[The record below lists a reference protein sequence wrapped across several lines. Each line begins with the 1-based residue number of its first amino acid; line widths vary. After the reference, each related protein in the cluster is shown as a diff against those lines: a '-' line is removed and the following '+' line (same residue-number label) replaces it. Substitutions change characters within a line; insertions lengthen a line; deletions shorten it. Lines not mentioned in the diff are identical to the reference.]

1 MDENLKKLNDTLFQI
16 SQQKAQYDNIEGLP
30 GVNKLAP
37 QSYGMNEFLTE
48 QASHDTG
55 FARSIFGDESNIG
68 LEYLQAANGAPSK
81 YDEEIT
87 ELNQL
92 RDLNTLRAEEQS
104 GFLKATNAIVG
115 GAVSGLATAL
125 EDIGYILDIEGHY
138 KTLNKLDNDRD
149 NWLSNA
155 MRQFK
160 GGLEEALPIYET
172 ESDSALGQFFKFST
186 MKGMLDSVIGFA
198 IPGGLVAK
206 GIGAVAKLS
215 RLGALAGRASAAMN
229 ASTGTKVLANTL
241 GEIAKDVAAG
251 TITNYAEGQMMA
263 IELGENAKQQY
274 IESKAQEYYEQFK
287 DSPIPLSIENAR
299 KLAEDEFNNDT
310 EVQARIGKE
319 QAEFVRNNRIFM
331 LTDAIGLHGLVKSKG
346 AFRQALLTNPKEK
359 LKAIKN
365 LGKLSAD
372 NILIQGAKE
381 GAEEIGQNILQMEG
395 EYQVRKAAGTLTE
408 EDEKLGDTF
417 WDRALTFGT
426 SKQAIVEGLMGAVT
440 GPGQR
445 AISRVVANVAS
456 GDILGR
462 KRRDEEYQSYVK
474 QQEFIKGINNKLNNI
489 VQAEALKAEAI
500 SRGDDVTADA
510 MWNKEAADLITESI
524 QNGTITALERSTE
537 DIINDTSRTPEER
550 EQAQKLK
557 EYINESENE
566 YILASHNPN
575 SQEIFDNRI
584 RHNTLQTWSKDLYR
598 DTQNKLT
605 DLNESLSAK
614 SPVYNVSLDKDLN
627 FEANA
632 KTLAQSEA
640 PEAYKTLTDRIKQ
653 YRDVKKALDDVDKEY
668 KEITKKEYQE
678 KWLENEVE
686 RLQRIA
692 AEAEKQ
698 AVESK
703 VNKPLVQYDDNNQPI
718 LTNRA
723 QVVKDGDNYFLRGY
737 DDELGTYSIPL
748 LEENGVERP
757 VNSADLESYREE
769 NADESAETTEATE
782 PTPATP
788 EVKFFTPAERKELR
802 KEVDELKSL
811 DDLAIW
817 RERYKNDSTLSEEA
831 IEEIDELYHRAQDRI
846 IKASGDEI
854 KDANPE
860 NNDAQEIEFVRSD
873 SFDTPEA
880 NDALWDPPKRS
891 AENYWRGSKGSDIA
905 SRENGNVDQIRW
917 FDFLDKHD
925 ASQYRGI
932 IVPFKYEGKTAG
944 RLILTDHEGN
954 YIDADGNSIGKE
966 FDPNRAIYTTVAD
979 PTTDADGKYYGTQ
992 KSFDY
997 YRAIYIRDVWEHL
1010 QDGVSVPV
1018 VIQGTSAG
1026 IIDDKYKN
1034 DVIKKP
1040 AQLKPLAESLP
1051 ANMDI
1056 NTLTV
1061 YISNIGRIITEN
1073 GQTFTVPAGTMAIH
1087 DATNNNFYRANS
1099 VPIQAGTRQFLVD
1112 LFRHYIAKSIK
1123 GKTFVSND
1131 KYTLR
1136 SGKEFIHYDF
1146 FGILRDLLRYNSH
1159 GDPART
1165 LYNIKD
1171 ENGQNTVRWNI
1182 GDKEIDAAVRDENGN
1197 YVINEEFLTE
1207 VNNFLSKA
1215 FYNPRYSKIN
1225 PASKDSYYFPTKI
1238 NKDGTL
1244 GAKKY
1249 QNYHTFVREN
1259 LVDFVVDP
1267 NSPYAHAERY
1277 VTYDPL
1283 NVETV
1288 TSDEVSEA
1296 KEEVSKEKSLASVID
1311 TIRSGTSVKMTL
1323 EVTNPANGNINR
1335 FDFEA
1340 QYDGR
1345 SIVSSDQENAFPIVV
1360 ADQLNQ
1366 YAGREGATL
1375 ADVANAAQ
1383 AYLANRMG
1391 VKDPSQFNAKLTL
1404 VEDKKSPVSEPTT
1417 LSSNPAIA
1425 ALQRQLEST
1434 TDPKTRA
1441 QLQRALDMA
1450 NNLNATPQKS
1460 NDSVRISTVTKF
1472 RRTYEQ
1478 MSNSANEELDK
1489 AGEWFKKKFPDIDFK
1504 IVKSAIAKNIVG
1516 KFEDSVVTVYQGT
1529 GTEAVYH
1536 EAFHVILDC
1545 LLTADEKANLV
1556 REALN
1561 NDEYKSYFDSLKP
1574 LYPELGSEELA
1585 EEILAEAFAD
1595 FMVTEDEDNNFIK
1608 KIFKYIKYQLTRL
1621 YNSIR
1626 HLGKPNREWTQSI
1639 QSIVERVRNKD
1650 FLMND
1655 YLTLKATSP
1664 HYKVI
1669 PGLDAITTADAVNSL
1684 HYWFLQY
1691 FKENGN
1697 LIDILQSENAKI
1709 VSEAYEFAHNEFVGR
1724 YNEILSSIAFA
1735 DPNLMEQYLSDL
1747 EKLQKVLETWNDP
1760 KGIKALHQQERL
1772 AQYKLELNTS
1782 EDYQESA
1789 SEISGGESNQGRDS
1803 AALFA
1808 ESITVSSKM
1817 NSNKIIKLLLST
1829 LPKKHYDFKTREAI
1843 PYKNSLGM
1851 PEVEPFGKVFNILA
1865 NKLAN
1870 LPTSISMQELQKRL
1884 SQVAEEYPAIYPL
1897 IRDEVVSLRTPEGE
1911 IITQV
1916 VPSWLK
1922 LDKVDSWS
1930 ASDMLQV
1937 VQFMQAFN
1945 NNKNNYLI
1953 GITKA
1958 NGQYTIFNAS
1968 TVGHRARIA
1977 GAWRAQLS
1985 KWLLEGNPDI
1995 IKFYNRNKYKVWQ
2008 YNADAIKKAFPR
2020 IPTADNAEEF
2030 LRILGITYDI
2040 NNPET
2045 LQKALHTKRFLDK
2058 IGQVYYQILKGS
2070 LKTPIV
2076 NENRDGENE
2085 NLDAF
2090 LDIQS
2095 DLGIETL
2102 ENSHISLGD
2111 ERIYDLQKP
2120 GYINQTINKINRVI
2134 DNPEKLYS
2142 EMPHL
2147 DPSHNIYVT
2156 HSLLLNRALVDR
2168 RTPKLSILI
2177 HEGNRENSNGTGT
2190 DYKDMKLI
2198 DKLSTVLNMTMEGR
2212 DNIMRP
2218 ADNGQERFLDHGDTW
2233 INVNT
2238 TRGEVID
2245 IFRGYLWDE
2254 IARSHIKDRA
2264 FTNFNKNYTK
2274 GTVIESLLTPNEIK
2288 EFLVDTAESPN
2299 DFADRVLNT
2308 IGRDVLSTR
2317 IERMINTWTSNAY
2330 NKLIDLGGLKELAND
2345 QVLNMSLKLSTNPTT
2360 NQYSKSNVI
2369 SWIRHAV
2376 VNYAI
2381 GNIEQSKILY
2391 GDNIFYKSLG
2401 DEFKRHNGAM
2411 GSKKTC
2417 LTSDGINTAIARDFK
2432 RMDGAEN
2439 LTDESGKPILRT
2451 AVFSDVPSYSKQL
2464 YQIAEIVDA
2473 ENNKYKALRND
2484 VLKAYEHSDKSKSF
2498 EDMMTEALIKNADK
2512 LGLNSAPYADMTEG
2526 DGFGMISLDAYREF
2540 KVRVGDW
2547 NLDSEKL
2554 YQWEVQERAGVP
2566 VEERVFVDFDG
2577 KKSPLKYGSWGSQ
2590 VFNSLKPQH
2599 FGPLANVEGFKPSFY
2614 KLSLMPLI
2622 PSVLKALGD
2631 TNLSKLHELM
2641 IKNQVSVAVHYSAN
2655 KGVTT
2660 KTNSITNEEGVLVT
2674 NTEHPFNDFYDK
2686 EGNFLVDSDSTYKG
2700 PLDLLTQDTYWEYWG
2715 IQVDTGEHK
2724 HHDVV
2729 TGTQMMVQILNG
2741 LFDAG
2746 EISEHFGENAPKV
2759 KALAEEYISLN
2770 NQRIAIG
2777 RDQLVKELGLV
2788 ATKKGWKI
2796 SEEGIVS
2803 LVNSLRRE
2811 AIERG
2816 LADNYITAIELLDN
2830 LDDGT
2835 TNIDILPTREKIE
2848 SILMSRAASMTTS
2861 QKRHGTAAF
2870 QVPSTMWETKAS
2882 RTYNEGKYKSS
2893 DLDFVVKYV
2902 DGKPKITSMEV
2913 YLPSPFKGITK
2924 VGKVPPELLEL
2935 IGFRIPTQG
2944 LSSIETIVVK
2954 DFLPEAAGD
2963 IIVLPTEIVAKAGS
2977 DYDIDK
2983 MYLYVP
2989 NYYKIKGQLKYIDYS
3004 HWEEQY
3010 EELVNSFKDE
3020 KKEGI
3025 LEALSGFFGNSE
3037 LLQELADTEQTPK
3050 VSKEEFHKKAIEN
3063 RITQIQKELAHVAEN
3078 ASNFIAP
3085 IQTNILEASAKRAM
3099 KAVFGDTYEMEA
3111 EYYKSKAALPSIL
3124 DPTYVLQVAEN
3135 YMAGK
3140 KEVGIAANAGK
3151 FYVFA
3156 SMYNLGIPAEEVQVN
3171 FEHNEENGV
3180 VQLGRKFTAGTK
3192 KIPISELLNQWISA
3206 AVDAAKSPFGV
3217 NLGATPA
3224 TLGTLTM
3231 LTMAGVHPDTL
3242 ALFMNQPIIRE
3253 YLKLQQ
3259 QYESQIAQENYVS
3272 PKSARVKAGTAMA
3285 RYNKNEIRA
3294 YLSMKYPPIDAAAPA
3309 KVFTADELESY
3320 ITTQNLTYQNQI
3332 LDDFIRYVEWGRN
3345 VADAMQGTTYDT
3357 KDGGKNLSEL
3367 LMKLHKSLTAGEKIV
3382 NYEKL
3387 VDEGY
3392 IAGYKNAVAEYKD
3405 FFKPLFLLLRD
3416 EQFANGQDGL
3426 FDDVISRYTA
3436 SPTPD
3441 YKAVS
3446 SLNKFKN
3453 DFLTAII
3460 LNTPDANGTTLISE
3474 RKRLMVGDNSIPMK
3488 LARLRSEPAYKDNP
3502 LFQAL
3507 VPILDTVREDIH
3519 NIKPYVDKD
3528 PLASNAVTYAW
3539 EQLYLQDKEFAMDL
3553 MKFCL
3558 LQSGL
3563 QMSPLNYIDI
3573 IPASMYRDYIKPMLD
3588 SYQERGYG
3596 VMREAFL
3603 YAWQLSNYNDD
3614 SILPFNLRMAL
3625 AFPLGKRYA
3634 TDEDGNKTKKIYPI
3648 VRYYNEKKQD
3658 IEGSRINFPLDSQ
3671 SVAKNHQRQ
3680 IYNFEADSPLV
3691 KLINEIRKIKE
3702 VNLDSSDI
3710 ERSQPNKPYTWEEVE
3725 IMREAQIEEEMANS
3739 APEDFY
3745 SDQSSSP
3752 RFKYSLAMNF
3762 ADGTGGRTMRSEF
3775 KGKTTMELVLSGD
3788 RTATSRDWG
3797 KSYNRMNLTEG
3808 DILRVTGSAGG
3819 ELQEAFVEVTKAP
3832 YPVDSI
3838 SKEEWSKLEGWS
3850 EAGYDRI
3857 KGKGYYQF
3865 QYKLLESF
3873 NNSTKSKGAE
3883 FIQSGEERKK
3893 LCK

>member
-186 MKGMLDSVIGFA
+186 MKGMIDSVIGFA

-417 WDRALTFGT
+417 WDRALAFGT

-445 AISRVVANVAS
+445 AVSRVVANVAS
-456 GDILGR
+456 GDILGS

-598 DTQNKLT
+598 DIQNKLT

-678 KWLENEVE
+678 KWLETEVE

-692 AEAEKQ
+692 TEAEKQ

-737 DDELGTYSIPL
+737 DDELGTYSMPL

-769 NADESAETTEATE
+769 NVEPVETTEAAE

-831 IEEIDELYHRAQDRI
+831 IEEIDDLYHRAQDRI
-846 IKASGDEI
+846 IKASGEEI

-979 PTTDADGKYYGTQ
+979 PTTNADGKYYGTQ
-992 KSFDY
+992 KDFDY

-1026 IIDDKYKN
+1026 IIDDKYKD

-1061 YISNIGRIITEN
+1061 YISNTGRIITEN

-1099 VPIQAGTRQFLVD
+1099 VPIQAETRQFLVD

-1123 GKTFVSND
+1123 RKTFVSNS
-1131 KYTLR
+1131 KYTFR

-1146 FGILRDLLRYNSH
+1146 FGVLRDLLRYNSH

-1165 LYNIKD
+1165 LYNIKN

-1182 GDKEIDAAVRDENGN
+1182 GDKKFGDKRYIEAAVRDENGN
-1197 YVINEEFLTE
+1197 YVINEAFLTE

-1225 PASKDSYYFPTKI
+1225 PASKDPYYFPTKI

-1311 TIRSGTSVKMTL
+1311 TIRSGTPVKMTL

-1391 VKDPSQFNAKLTL
+1391 VKDPTQFNAKLTL

-1460 NDSVRISTVTKF
+1460 NNSVRISTVTKF

-1504 IVKSAIAKNIVG
+1504 IVKSAIAKNVVG

-1561 NDEYKSYFDSLKP
+1561 NNEYKSYFDSLKP

-1585 EEILAEAFAD
+1585 EEVLAEAFAD

-1639 QSIVERVRNKD
+1639 QSIVERVRNKG

-1772 AQYKLELNTS
+1772 AQYKLELKTS

-1789 SEISGGESNQGRDS
+1789 SEISGGENNQGRDS

-1829 LPKKHYDFKTREAI
+1829 LPKKYYDFKTREAI

-2330 NKLIDLGGLKELAND
+2330 DKLIDLGGLKELAND

-2417 LTSDGINTAIARDFK
+2417 LTSDGINTTIARDFK

-2577 KKSPLKYGSWGSQ
+2577 HKSPLTRGSWGSQ

-2660 KTNSITNEEGVLVT
+2660 KTNSVTNEEGVLVT

-2686 EGNFLVDSDSTYKG
+2686 EGNFLVDTEGNYTG

-2746 EISEHFGENAPKV
+2746 EISEHFGENTPKV

-2796 SEEGIVS
+2796 SKEGIVS

-2811 AIERG
+2811 TIERG

-2924 VGKVPPELLEL
+2924 VGKVPPELLQL

-2977 DYDIDK
+2977 D
-2983 MYLYVP
+2983 
-2989 NYYKIKGQLKYIDYS
+2989 
-3004 HWEEQY
+3004 
-3010 EELVNSFKDE
+3010 
-3020 KKEGI
+3020 
-3025 LEALSGFFGNSE
+3025 
-3037 LLQELADTEQTPK
+3037 
-3050 VSKEEFHKKAIEN
+3050 
-3063 RITQIQKELAHVAEN
+3063 
-3078 ASNFIAP
+3078 
-3085 IQTNILEASAKRAM
+3085 
-3099 KAVFGDTYEMEA
+3099 
-3111 EYYKSKAALPSIL
+3111 
-3124 DPTYVLQVAEN
+3124 
-3135 YMAGK
+3135 
-3140 KEVGIAANAGK
+3140 
-3151 FYVFA
+3151 
-3156 SMYNLGIPAEEVQVN
+3156 
-3171 FEHNEENGV
+3171 
-3180 VQLGRKFTAGTK
+3180 
-3192 KIPISELLNQWISA
+3192 
-3206 AVDAAKSPFGV
+3206 
-3217 NLGATPA
+3217 
-3224 TLGTLTM
+3224 
-3231 LTMAGVHPDTL
+3231 
-3242 ALFMNQPIIRE
+3242 
-3253 YLKLQQ
+3253 
-3259 QYESQIAQENYVS
+3259 
-3272 PKSARVKAGTAMA
+3272 
-3285 RYNKNEIRA
+3285 
-3294 YLSMKYPPIDAAAPA
+3294 
-3309 KVFTADELESY
+3309 
-3320 ITTQNLTYQNQI
+3320 
-3332 LDDFIRYVEWGRN
+3332 
-3345 VADAMQGTTYDT
+3345 
-3357 KDGGKNLSEL
+3357 
-3367 LMKLHKSLTAGEKIV
+3367 
-3382 NYEKL
+3382 
-3387 VDEGY
+3387 
-3392 IAGYKNAVAEYKD
+3392 
-3405 FFKPLFLLLRD
+3405 
-3416 EQFANGQDGL
+3416 
-3426 FDDVISRYTA
+3426 
-3436 SPTPD
+3436 
-3441 YKAVS
+3441 
-3446 SLNKFKN
+3446 
-3453 DFLTAII
+3453 
-3460 LNTPDANGTTLISE
+3460 
-3474 RKRLMVGDNSIPMK
+3474 
-3488 LARLRSEPAYKDNP
+3488 
-3502 LFQAL
+3502 
-3507 VPILDTVREDIH
+3507 
-3519 NIKPYVDKD
+3519 
-3528 PLASNAVTYAW
+3528 
-3539 EQLYLQDKEFAMDL
+3539 
-3553 MKFCL
+3553 
-3558 LQSGL
+3558 
-3563 QMSPLNYIDI
+3563 
-3573 IPASMYRDYIKPMLD
+3573 
-3588 SYQERGYG
+3588 
-3596 VMREAFL
+3596 
-3603 YAWQLSNYNDD
+3603 
-3614 SILPFNLRMAL
+3614 
-3625 AFPLGKRYA
+3625 
-3634 TDEDGNKTKKIYPI
+3634 
-3648 VRYYNEKKQD
+3648 
-3658 IEGSRINFPLDSQ
+3658 
-3671 SVAKNHQRQ
+3671 
-3680 IYNFEADSPLV
+3680 
-3691 KLINEIRKIKE
+3691 
-3702 VNLDSSDI
+3702 
-3710 ERSQPNKPYTWEEVE
+3710 
-3725 IMREAQIEEEMANS
+3725 
-3739 APEDFY
+3739 
-3745 SDQSSSP
+3745 
-3752 RFKYSLAMNF
+3752 
-3762 ADGTGGRTMRSEF
+3762 
-3775 KGKTTMELVLSGD
+3775 
-3788 RTATSRDWG
+3788 
-3797 KSYNRMNLTEG
+3797 
-3808 DILRVTGSAGG
+3808 
-3819 ELQEAFVEVTKAP
+3819 
-3832 YPVDSI
+3832 
-3838 SKEEWSKLEGWS
+3838 
-3850 EAGYDRI
+3850 
-3857 KGKGYYQF
+3857 
-3865 QYKLLESF
+3865 
-3873 NNSTKSKGAE
+3873 
-3883 FIQSGEERKK
+3883 
-3893 LCK
+3893 

>member
-1 MDENLKKLNDTLFQI
+1 MGENDVKDPRETGVGGMKGIPSLIQQANTIADILMGTSPTQYKAENVERLSKKP
-16 SQQKAQYDNIEGLP
+16 AIEEIGYMLP
-30 GVNKLAP
+30 N
-37 QSYGMNEFLTE
+37 F
-48 QASHDTG
+48 
-55 FARSIFGDESNIG
+55 
-68 LEYLQAANGAPSK
+68 SK
-81 YDEEIT
+81 YDESIHTDEDL
-87 ELNQL
+87 LNYQ
-92 RDLNTLRAEEQS
+92 DHRAKEQS
-104 GFLKATNAIVG
+104 AFLKATNALVS
-115 GAVSGLATAL
+115 GAISGLATAL
-125 EDIGYILDIEGHY
+125 EDIGYILDVEGHY
-138 KTLNKLDNDRD
+138 NTLKKLDNDRD

-155 MRQFK
+155 MRSFK
-160 GGLEEALPIYET
+160 EDLYEAMPIYET
-172 ESDSALGQFFKFST
+172 ESDTALGQFFKFST
-186 MKGMLDSVIGFA
+186 LRGMIDSVVGFS

-206 GIGAVAKLS
+206 GVSKGFSLLGKAAGAGIRAVDSVKYIGKAAQAIEHS
-215 RLGALAGRASAAMN
+215 SA
-229 ASTGTKVLANTL
+229 GTKVLANTL
-241 GEIAKDVAAG
+241 GEIAKDVATG
-251 TITNYAEGQMMA
+251 IITNYAEGQMMA
-263 IELGENAKQQY
+263 IELGEKAKQHY

-299 KLAEDEFNNDT
+299 KLAEDKFNNDT

-319 QAEFVRNNRIFM
+319 QAEFVRNNRIFI
-331 LTDAIGLHGLVKSKG
+331 LTDAIGLHGLAKSKG

-395 EYQVRKAAGTLTE
+395 EYQVRKATDTLTK
-408 EDEKLGDTF
+408 EDEELGDTF
-417 WDRALTFGT
+417 FDRALAFGT

-445 AISRVVANVAS
+445 AVSRVVANITS
-456 GDILGR
+456 GDPFGKLR
-462 KRRDEEYQSYVK
+462 KE
-474 QQEFIKGINNKLNNI
+474 QEFQAYTRQQDFVKTLNNRLTNI

-510 MWNKEAADLITESI
+510 IWNKEATNLISESI
-524 QNGTITALERSTE
+524 ENGTIQALERSTE
-537 DIINDTSRTPEER
+537 DIISDPNRTAEER
-550 EQAQKLK
+550 EQAQKFK
-557 EYINESENE
+557 KYISQAENE
-566 YILASHNPN
+566 YIIASHNPN
-575 SQEIFDNRI
+575 SHEIYDNRT
-584 RHNTLQTWSKDLYR
+584 RHNVLQMWSKDLHK
-598 DTQNKLT
+598 DIQSKLT
-605 DLNESLSAK
+605 DLNDALSAK
-614 SPVYNVSLDKDLN
+614 SPAYNVSLDKN
-627 FEANA
+627 FNFSEPNA
-632 KTLAQSEA
+632 KTLAQAEA
-640 PEAYKTLTDRIKQ
+640 PEAYKALDDRIKQ
-653 YRDVKKALDDVDKEY
+653 YREVKKSLDESDKEY
-668 KEITKKEYQE
+668 KEITKKDYQE
-678 KWLENEVE
+678 KWLENEVD
-686 RLQRIA
+686 RLQKIVK
-692 AEAEKQ
+692 EAERQ

-703 VNKPLVQYDDNNQPI
+703 VDKPLMMYDENNQPVF
-718 LTNRA
+718 TSRA
-723 QVVKDGDNYFLRGY
+723 KVVKDGDDYFLRGY
-737 DDELGTYSIPL
+737 DDETNTYSIPL
-748 LEENGVERP
+748 LKEDNAERP
-757 VNSADLESYREE
+757 VNSADLEAYREE
-769 NADESAETTEATE
+769 GPATPEATPAAET
-782 PTPATP
+782 PAP
-788 EVKFFTPAERKELR
+788 EVKFFTPAERTALR
-802 KEVDELKSL
+802 KEVDTIKNL

-817 RERYKNDSTLSEEA
+817 RERYNNNSTLSDEA
-831 IEEIDELYHRAQDRI
+831 IEEIEELYSRAQDRI
-846 IKASGDEI
+846 IKAEGEKIDDI
-854 KDANPE
+854 TPE
-860 NNDAQEIEFVRSD
+860 NIDGQEVEFVRSE
-873 SFDTPEA
+873 SLDTPEA
-880 NDALWDPPKRS
+880 KDALWDPPKRS

-905 SRENGNVDQIRW
+905 SRENGNEDQIRW

-944 RLILTDHEGN
+944 RLILTDQAGN
-954 YIDADGNSIGKE
+954 FIDANGQSIGKE
-966 FDPNRAIYTTVAD
+966 FDPKKAVYTTVAD
-979 PTTDADGKYYGTQ
+979 PTSDADGKYYGTQ
-992 KSFDY
+992 KDFDFY
-997 YRAIYIRDVWEHL
+997 KDIYLRDVWSHIEN
-1010 QDGVSVPV
+1010 GVSVPV

-1026 IIDDKYKN
+1026 IIDDNYRD

-1040 AQLKPLAESLP
+1040 AQLRPLEESLP
-1051 ANMDI
+1051 ANMEI

-1061 YISNIGRIITEN
+1061 YISSTGRIVTEN
-1073 GQTFTVPAGTMAIH
+1073 GQTFTVPSGTMAIH
-1087 DATNNNFYRANS
+1087 DSTNNNFYRANS
-1099 VPIQAGTRQFLVD
+1099 VPIQGETKQFLLD

-1123 GKTFVSND
+1123 GKSYVSND
-1131 KYTLR
+1131 KYTFR
-1136 SGKEFIHYDF
+1136 NGKEYVHYSFI
-1146 FGILRDLLRYNSH
+1146 GILRDLLRYNSS

-1171 ENGQNTVRWNI
+1171 KDGKETVRWNI
-1182 GDKEIDAAVRDENGN
+1182 GDKEIDAAVKDAQGN
-1197 YVINEEFLTE
+1197 YVINEEFITA
-1207 VNNFLSKA
+1207 VDNFLSKS
-1215 FYNPRYSKIN
+1215 FYNPRYSKID
-1225 PASKDSYYFPTKI
+1225 PQSTEPYYFPHKI
-1238 NKDGTL
+1238 NRDGTL
-1244 GAKKY
+1244 SVKKY
-1249 QNYHTFVREN
+1249 PNYHAFVRER
-1259 LVDFVVDP
+1259 LVDFVVTP

-1277 VTYDPL
+1277 VIYDPL
-1283 NVETV
+1283 NVESITTNTESNIPAEITSIEDIRNTV
-1288 TSDEVSEA
+1288 DSGRSVHIEISYNVGDQRGTTKFELTKEGDSYKVSRPDLFVALSYLDGFKSYKSLEGAAEFVENYLYHNGAPQSQPVEISYSIGQKEA
-1296 KEEVSKEKSLASVID
+1296 PTTVEEVIE
-1311 TIRSGTSVKMTL
+1311 T
-1323 EVTNPANGNINR
+1323 
-1335 FDFEA
+1335 
-1340 QYDGR
+1340 
-1345 SIVSSDQENAFPIVV
+1345 
-1360 ADQLNQ
+1360 
-1366 YAGREGATL
+1366 
-1375 ADVANAAQ
+1375 
-1383 AYLANRMG
+1383 
-1391 VKDPSQFNAKLTL
+1391 
-1404 VEDKKSPVSEPTT
+1404 PTT
-1417 LSSNPAIA
+1417 TSSNPALAAIEKRIA
-1425 ALQRQLEST
+1425 ET
-1434 TDPKTRA
+1434 TDPTIKA
-1441 QLQRALDMA
+1441 QLQKALEMTKTINIDS
-1450 NNLNATPQKS
+1450 NLEGTHVLT
-1460 NDSVRISTVTKF
+1460 DSKF
-1472 RRTYEQ
+1472 RRTYER
-1478 MSNSANEELDK
+1478 MNDSAAEELEK
-1489 AGEWFKKKFPDIDFK
+1489 AGEWFKKKFPGIDYR
-1504 IVKSAIAKNIVG
+1504 IIKSAITNNVAG

-1529 GTEAVYH
+1529 GTRTVYH
-1536 EAFHVILDC
+1536 ESFHVILDC
-1545 LLTADEKANLV
+1545 LLTEDERAKLID
-1556 REALN
+1556 EALKN
-1561 NDEYKSYFDSLKP
+1561 EDYKEDFESLKP
-1574 LYPELGSEELA
+1574 LYPTLSQRELA
-1585 EEILAEAFAD
+1585 EEVLAEAFAD
-1595 FMVTEDEDNNFIK
+1595 YMVTEDESNSFIK
-1608 KIFKYIKYQLTRL
+1608 RVFNKIKQWLTNL
-1621 YNSIR
+1621 YNLIR
-1626 HLGKPNREWTQSI
+1626 RNGKPNREWTQSI
-1639 QSIVERVRNKD
+1639 ESIVERVRNKD

-1782 EDYQESA
+1782 EDYQEA
-1789 SEISGGESNQGRDS
+1789 AADISGGENSQGRDS

-1817 NSNKIIKLLLST
+1817 NSNKIVKLLLST
-1829 LPKKHYDFKTREAI
+1829 LPKKYYDFKTRTAT

-1851 PEVEPFGKVFNILA
+1851 PEMEPFGKVFNILA

-1870 LPTSISMQELQKRL
+1870 LPTSISTKELQQRL

-1897 IRDEVVSLRTPEGE
+1897 IRDDKVSIRNAEGGIE
-1911 IITQV
+1911 TKII
-1916 VPSWLK
+1916 PSWLK
-1922 LDKVDSWS
+1922 LDKVDSWT

-1953 GITKA
+1953 GVTKA
-1958 NGQYTIFNAS
+1958 NGQYTSFNAS
-1968 TVGHRARIA
+1968 TIGHRARIA
-1977 GAWRAQLS
+1977 GSWRAQLS
-1985 KWLLEGNPDI
+1985 KWLLEGKSDI
-1995 IKFYNRNKYKVWQ
+1995 VKFYTRNKYKVWE
-2008 YNADAIKKAFPR
+2008 YNNDAIKKAFPR
-2020 IPTADNAEEF
+2020 VPTADNAEDF

-2040 NNPET
+2040 SNPET
-2045 LQKALHTKRFLDK
+2045 LRRALHTKKFLDK
-2058 IGQVYYQILKGS
+2058 IGQVYSQITKGAI
-2070 LKTPIV
+2070 KTPIV

-2085 NLDAF
+2085 NLDVF

-2120 GYINQTINKINRVI
+2120 GFANQTINKINRVI
-2134 DNPEKLYS
+2134 ENPERLYS

-2147 DPSHNIYVT
+2147 DPTENVYVT
-2156 HSLLLNRALVDR
+2156 HSLLLNKALVDR
-2168 RTPKLSILI
+2168 QTPKLSILI
-2177 HEGNRENSNGTGT
+2177 HEGNIESSNNNGT

-2198 DKLSTVLNMTMEGR
+2198 DKLSTVLNMTMQGK

-2233 INVNT
+2233 INANT

-2264 FTNFNKNYTK
+2264 FTNFNKNYAK
-2274 GTVIESLLTPNEIK
+2274 GTVIESLLTPKEVK

-2299 DFADRVLNT
+2299 EFADRILNT
-2308 IGRDVLSTR
+2308 IGRDVLATR
-2317 IERMINTWTSNAY
+2317 IEQMISTWTNNAY
-2330 NKLIDLGGLKELAND
+2330 GKLLDLGGLKELAGD
-2345 QVLNMSLKLSTNPTT
+2345 KVLNMSLKLSTNPTT
-2360 NQYSKSNVI
+2360 NQYPKSEVMN
-2369 SWIRHAV
+2369 WIRHAV

-2381 GNIEQSKILY
+2381 DNIEQSKVLY

-2417 LTSDGINTAIARDFK
+2417 LTSDGINATIAKNFK
-2432 RMDGAEN
+2432 RMDGAER
-2439 LTDESGKPILRT
+2439 LTDKSGRPILKT

-2473 ENNKYKALRND
+2473 ENNRYKMLRND
-2484 VLKAYEHSDKSKSF
+2484 VLEAYEKSDKAKSF

-2547 NLDSEKL
+2547 NVDSEKL

-2566 VEERVFVDFDG
+2566 KEERVFVDFDG
-2577 KKSPLKYGSWGSQ
+2577 KKSPLKYGSWGQQ

-2599 FGPLANVEGFKPSFY
+2599 FGPLANVQGFKPSFY

-2631 TNLSKLHELM
+2631 TNLSKLHEMM
-2641 IKNQVSVAVHYSAN
+2641 IKNQVGVAVHYSAN

-2660 KTNSITNEEGVLVT
+2660 KTNSVTNEQGVLVT

-2686 EGNFLVDSDSTYKG
+2686 EGNFLVDSDGTYKG

-2759 KALAEEYISLN
+2759 KALTNEYIDLN
-2770 NQRIAIG
+2770 NQRIRLG
-2777 RDQLVKELGLV
+2777 RDQLVKELGLI
-2788 ATKKGWKI
+2788 ATQKGWKI

-2816 LADNYITAIELLDN
+2816 LADNYITAIELLND

-2913 YLPSPFKGITK
+2913 YLPSPFKGITS
-2924 VGKVPPELLEL
+2924 VGKVPKELLEL

-2989 NYYKIKGQLKYIDYS
+2989 NYYKVKGQLKYIDYS

-3010 EELVNSFKDE
+3010 EELLKSFKDE

-3025 LEALSGFFGNSE
+3025 LEALSGFFGNSK

-3063 RITQIQKELAHVAEN
+3063 RITQIQKELAHIAEN

-3111 EYYKSKAALPSIL
+3111 EYYKSKAALPSLL
-3124 DPTYVLQVAEN
+3124 DSTYVLQVAEN

-3156 SMYNLGIPAEEVQVN
+3156 SMYNLGIPAEAVQIN
-3171 FEHNEENGV
+3171 FEHNEENGI
-3180 VQLGRKFTAGTK
+3180 VQLGRKYTAGNK

-3272 PKSARVKAGTAMA
+3272 PRSPRVKAGTAMA

-3294 YLSMKYPPIDAAAPA
+3294 YLSEKYPPIDAGAPT
-3309 KVFTADELESY
+3309 KVFTTEELESY
-3320 ITTQNLTYQNQI
+3320 IVNQNLAYQNQI
-3332 LDDFIRYVEWGRN
+3332 LDDFIRYVEWGRK

-3367 LMKLHKSLTAGEKIV
+3367 LMKLYKSLTAGKNVV
-3382 NYEKL
+3382 NYDKL

-3392 IAGYKNAVAEYKD
+3392 IAGYKNTVAEYKS
-3405 FFKPLFLLLRD
+3405 FFEPLFLLLRD
-3416 EQFANGQDGL
+3416 KQFTDGDTGL
-3426 FDDVISRYTA
+3426 FDEAIARYVGSA
-3436 SPTPD
+3436 TPEFR
-3441 YKAVS
+3441 AIT

-3460 LNTPDANGTTLISE
+3460 LNTPDATGTTLISE
-3474 RKRLMVGDNSIPMK
+3474 RKRLMVGDNSVPMK
-3488 LARLRSEPAYKDNP
+3488 LAKLRSEPAYKDNP
-3502 LFQAL
+3502 LFQSL
-3507 VPILDTVREDIH
+3507 VPILDTVRDDIH

-3539 EQLYLQDKEFAMDL
+3539 EQLYLQDREFAVDL

-3573 IPASMYRDYIKPMLD
+3573 IPAQMYKDYIEPMLN
-3588 SYQERGYG
+3588 SYQESGYG
-3596 VMREAFL
+3596 KLREAFI

-3614 SILPFNLRMAL
+3614 NILPFNMRMATQ
-3625 AFPLGKRYA
+3625 FPLGKRYA
-3634 TDEDGNKTKKIYPI
+3634 TDAEGNKTKKVYPV
-3648 VRYYNEKKQD
+3648 VRYFNAKNQSVESTKL
-3658 IEGSRINFPLDSQ
+3658 NFPLDSQ
-3671 SVAKNHQRQ
+3671 SIGKNHQRQ
-3680 IYNFEADSPLV
+3680 IYNFSDDSPLV
-3691 KLINEIRKIKE
+3691 KLINEAIKIRE
-3702 VNLDSSDI
+3702 ANLNESS
-3710 ERSQPNKPYTWEEVE
+3710 EFYEAEQALRRPYTFEEVE
-3725 IMREAQIEEEMANS
+3725 DFREEQLRYEMENATDEDLYKAEQ
-3739 APEDFY
+3739 AP
-3745 SDQSSSP
+3745 
-3752 RFKYSLAMNF
+3752 
-3762 ADGTGGRTMRSEF
+3762 
-3775 KGKTTMELVLSGD
+3775 
-3788 RTATSRDWG
+3788 
-3797 KSYNRMNLTEG
+3797 TE
-3808 DILRVTGSAGG
+3808 V
-3819 ELQEAFVEVTKAP
+3819 
-3832 YPVDSI
+3832 
-3838 SKEEWSKLEGWS
+3838 
-3850 EAGYDRI
+3850 
-3857 KGKGYYQF
+3857 
-3865 QYKLLESF
+3865 
-3873 NNSTKSKGAE
+3873 NKGAD
-3883 FIQSGEERKK
+3883 FVQSGEERKN

>member
-1 MDENLKKLNDTLFQI
+1 MDENLKKLNDALFQI
-16 SQQKAQYDNIEGLP
+16 SQEKAQFDNIQGLP
-30 GVNKLAP
+30 GVNRLAP
-37 QSYGMNEFLTE
+37 KSYGMNEFLTE
-48 QASHDTG
+48 QAQHDVD
-55 FARSIFGDESNIG
+55 FSRSIFGDESNIG
-68 LEYLQAANGAPSK
+68 QEYLQAANGNPSS
-81 YDEEIT
+81 YDEGIT
-87 ELNQL
+87 ELNQM
-92 RDLNTLRAEEQS
+92 RDLNAFRANEQS
-104 GFLKATNAIVG
+104 GFLKATNAIVS
-115 GAVSGLATAL
+115 GAISGLATAL
-125 EDIGYILDIEGHY
+125 EDIGYILDLEGHY
-138 KTLNKLDNDRD
+138 NTWNKLDNDRD
-149 NWLSNA
+149 NWLSKA

-160 GGLEEALPIYET
+160 EGLNEAMPIYET

-186 MKGMLDSVIGFA
+186 LKGMIDSVVGFA
-198 IPGGLVAK
+198 IPGGLASK
-206 GIGAVAKLS
+206 GIGAAVKLS
-215 RLGALAGRASAAMN
+215 RVGSLAARGLAKLNASA
-229 ASTGTKVLANTL
+229 GTKVLANSL
-241 GEIAKDVAAG
+241 GEIAKDVTAG
-251 TITNYAEGQMMA
+251 AITNYAEGQMMA
-263 IELGENAKQQY
+263 IELGENAKQHY
-274 IESKAQEYYEQFK
+274 IESKAQEYYEQYK
-287 DSPIPLSIENAR
+287 DAPIPLSIENAR

-408 EDEKLGDTF
+408 EDEKLRDTF
-417 WDRALTFGT
+417 WDRALAFST

-445 AISRVVANVAS
+445 AVSRVVANVAS

-462 KRRDEEYQSYVK
+462 KRREEEYQSYVK

-598 DTQNKLT
+598 DIQNKLT

-678 KWLENEVE
+678 KWLETEVE

-692 AEAEKQ
+692 TEAEKQ

-737 DDELGTYSIPL
+737 DDELGTYSMPL

-769 NADESAETTEATE
+769 NVEPVETTEAAE

-831 IEEIDELYHRAQDRI
+831 IEEIDDLYHRAQDRI
-846 IKASGDEI
+846 IKASREEI

-979 PTTDADGKYYGTQ
+979 PTTNADGKYYGTQ
-992 KSFDY
+992 KDFDY

-1026 IIDDKYKN
+1026 IIDDKYKD

-1061 YISNIGRIITEN
+1061 YISNTGRIITEN

-1099 VPIQAGTRQFLVD
+1099 VPIQAETRQFLVD

-1123 GKTFVSND
+1123 RKTFVSNS
-1131 KYTLR
+1131 KYTFR

-1146 FGILRDLLRYNSH
+1146 FGVLRDLLRYNSH

-1165 LYNIKD
+1165 LYNIKN

-1197 YVINEEFLTE
+1197 YVINEAFLTE

-1225 PASKDSYYFPTKI
+1225 PASKDPYYFPTKI

-1288 TSDEVSEA
+1288 TSDEASEA

-1311 TIRSGTSVKMTL
+1311 TIRSGTPVKMTL

-1345 SIVSSDQENAFPIVV
+1345 SIVSSDQEHAFPIVV

-1391 VKDPSQFNAKLTL
+1391 VKDPTQFNAKLTF

-1460 NDSVRISTVTKF
+1460 NDNVHISTVTKF

-1504 IVKSAIAKNIVG
+1504 IVKSAIAKNVVG

-1529 GTEAVYH
+1529 GAESVYH

-1561 NDEYKSYFDSLKP
+1561 NDEYKSNFDSLKP

-1585 EEILAEAFAD
+1585 EEVLAEAFAD

-1626 HLGKPNREWTQSI
+1626 HLGKSNREWTQSI

-1650 FLMND
+1650 FLTND

-1789 SEISGGESNQGRDS
+1789 SEISGGENNQGRDS

-1829 LPKKHYDFKTREAI
+1829 LPKKYYDFKTREAI

-1897 IRDEVVSLRTPEGE
+1897 IRDEVVSLRTSEGE

-1995 IKFYNRNKYKVWQ
+1995 IKFYSRNKYKVWQ

-2134 DNPEKLYS
+2134 DSPEKLYS

-2299 DFADRVLNT
+2299 NFADRVLNT

-2330 NKLIDLGGLKELAND
+2330 DKLIDLGGLKELAKD

-2417 LTSDGINTAIARDFK
+2417 LTSDGINTTIARDFK

-2577 KKSPLKYGSWGSQ
+2577 HKSPLTRGSWGSQ

-2660 KTNSITNEEGVLVT
+2660 KTNSVTNEEGVLVT

-2686 EGNFLVDSDSTYKG
+2686 EGNFLVDTEGNYTG

-2746 EISEHFGENAPKV
+2746 EISEHFGENTPKV

-2796 SEEGIVS
+2796 SKEGIVS

-2924 VGKVPPELLEL
+2924 VGKVPPELLQL

-2989 NYYKIKGQLKYIDYS
+2989 NYYKVKGQLKYIDYS

-3063 RITQIQKELAHVAEN
+3063 RITQIQKELAHIAEN

-3156 SMYNLGIPAEEVQVN
+3156 SMYNLGIPAEEVQIN

-3224 TLGTLTM
+3224 TIGTLTM

-3294 YLSMKYPPIDAAAPA
+3294 YLSMKYPPIDEAAPA
-3309 KVFTADELESY
+3309 KVFTVDELESY

-3416 EQFANGQDGL
+3416 EQFTNGQDGL

-3474 RKRLMVGDNSIPMK
+3474 RKRLMVGDNSVPMK

>member
-1 MDENLKKLNDTLFQI
+1 MSIIEDLSKIASKDLANRNRVETPDNTSTNPYLRGLGTLPSPSAFEILEEERMRDLSTPVNQELGDLYNP
-16 SQQKAQYDNIEGLP
+16 STTSRYD
-30 GVNKLAP
+30 
-37 QSYGMNEFLTE
+37 
-48 QASHDTG
+48 
-55 FARSIFGDESNIG
+55 RSINS
-68 LEYLQAANGAPSK
+68 P
-81 YDEEIT
+81 
-87 ELNQL
+87 
-92 RDLNTLRAEEQS
+92 NTLIDPTEHRANTQS
-104 GFLKATNAIVG
+104 GFLKATNALIS
-115 GAVSGLATAL
+115 GAISGLATAL
-125 EDIGYILDIEGHY
+125 EDIGYILDVEGHY
-138 KTLNKLDNDRD
+138 NTLKKLDNDRD

-155 MRQFK
+155 MRSFK
-160 GGLEEALPIYET
+160 EDLYEAMPIYET
-172 ESDSALGQFFKFST
+172 ESDTALGQFFKFST
-186 MKGMLDSVIGFA
+186 LRGMIDSTIGFA

-229 ASTGTKVLANTL
+229 ASTGTKILANTL
-241 GEIAKDVAAG
+241 GQIAKDVAAG

-417 WDRALTFGT
+417 WDRALAFGT

-445 AISRVVANVAS
+445 AVSRVVANVAS
-456 GDILGR
+456 RDILGR

-489 VQAEALKAEAI
+489 VQAEVLKAEAI

-524 QNGTITALERSTE
+524 QNGTITALERSIE

-598 DTQNKLT
+598 DIQNKLT

-678 KWLENEVE
+678 KWLETEVE

-737 DDELGTYSIPL
+737 DDELGTYSMPL

-757 VNSADLESYREE
+757 VNSADLESYGEE
-769 NADESAETTEATE
+769 NVEPVETTEAAE

-831 IEEIDELYHRAQDRI
+831 IEEIDDLYHRAQDRI
-846 IKASGDEI
+846 IKASGEEI

-944 RLILTDHEGN
+944 RLILTNHEGN

-979 PTTDADGKYYGTQ
+979 PTTNADGKYYGTQ
-992 KSFDY
+992 KDFDY

-1026 IIDDKYKN
+1026 IVDDKYKD

-1061 YISNIGRIITEN
+1061 YISNTGRIITEN

-1099 VPIQAGTRQFLVD
+1099 VPIQAETRQFLVD

-1123 GKTFVSND
+1123 GKTFVSNS
-1131 KYTLR
+1131 KYTFR

-1146 FGILRDLLRYNSH
+1146 FGVLRDLLRYNSH

-1182 GDKEIDAAVRDENGN
+1182 GDKKFGDKRYIEAAVRDENGN
-1197 YVINEEFLTE
+1197 YVINEAFLTE

-1225 PASKDSYYFPTKI
+1225 PASKDPYYFPTKI

-1311 TIRSGTSVKMTL
+1311 TIRSGTPIKMTL

-1391 VKDPSQFNAKLTL
+1391 VKDPTQFNAKLTL

-1460 NDSVRISTVTKF
+1460 NDNVRISTVTKF

-1504 IVKSAIAKNIVG
+1504 IVKSAIAKNVVG

-1529 GTEAVYH
+1529 GAESVYH

-1585 EEILAEAFAD
+1585 EEVLAEAFAD

-1650 FLMND
+1650 FLTND

-1789 SEISGGESNQGRDS
+1789 SEISGGENNQGRDS

-1829 LPKKHYDFKTREAI
+1829 LPKKYYDFKTREAI

-2330 NKLIDLGGLKELAND
+2330 DKLIDLGGLKELAND

-2417 LTSDGINTAIARDFK
+2417 LTSDGINTTIARDFK

-2473 ENNKYKALRND
+2473 ENNKYKMLRND
-2484 VLKAYEHSDKSKSF
+2484 ILEAYEHSDKSKSF

-2577 KKSPLKYGSWGSQ
+2577 HKSPLTRGSWGSQ

-2660 KTNSITNEEGVLVT
+2660 KTNSVTNEEGVLVT

-2686 EGNFLVDSDSTYKG
+2686 EGNFLVDTEGNYTG

-2796 SEEGIVS
+2796 SKEGIVS

-2924 VGKVPPELLEL
+2924 VGKVPPELLQL

-2989 NYYKIKGQLKYIDYS
+2989 NYYKVKGQLKYIDYS

-3063 RITQIQKELAHVAEN
+3063 RITQIQKELAHIAEN

-3156 SMYNLGIPAEEVQVN
+3156 SMYNLGIPAEEVQIN

-3416 EQFANGQDGL
+3416 EQFTNGQDGL

-3436 SPTPD
+3436 SPTPN

-3474 RKRLMVGDNSIPMK
+3474 RKRLMVGDNSVPMK

-3625 AFPLGKRYA
+3625 EFPLGKRYA

-3648 VRYYNEKKQD
+3648 VRFYNEKKQD
-3658 IEGSRINFPLDSQ
+3658 IEGSRINFSLDSQ

-3680 IYNFEADSPLV
+3680 IYNFEAGSPLV
-3691 KLINEIRKIKE
+3691 KLINEIRKIRE
-3702 VNLDSSDI
+3702 VNIDNSNI
-3710 ERSQPNKPYTWEEVE
+3710 EKSQPNKPYTWEEAE
-3725 IMREAQIEEEMANS
+3725 IMREAQIEGEMANS

-3745 SDQSSSP
+3745 
-3752 RFKYSLAMNF
+3752 
-3762 ADGTGGRTMRSEF
+3762 
-3775 KGKTTMELVLSGD
+3775 
-3788 RTATSRDWG
+3788 
-3797 KSYNRMNLTEG
+3797 
-3808 DILRVTGSAGG
+3808 G
-3819 ELQEAFVEVTKAP
+3819 EEPNKVETN
-3832 YPVDSI
+3832 
-3838 SKEEWSKLEGWS
+3838 E
-3850 EAGYDRI
+3850 
-3857 KGKGYYQF
+3857 
-3865 QYKLLESF
+3865 
-3873 NNSTKSKGAE
+3873 GAE

>member
-1 MDENLKKLNDTLFQI
+1 MSIIEDLSKIASKDLANRNRVETPDNTSTNPYLRGLGTLPSPSAFEILEEERMRDLSTPVNQELGDLYNP
-16 SQQKAQYDNIEGLP
+16 STTSRYD
-30 GVNKLAP
+30 
-37 QSYGMNEFLTE
+37 
-48 QASHDTG
+48 
-55 FARSIFGDESNIG
+55 RSINSPNALIDPTEHR
-68 LEYLQAANGAPSK
+68 AN
-81 YDEEIT
+81 T
-87 ELNQL
+87 
-92 RDLNTLRAEEQS
+92 QS
-104 GFLKATNAIVG
+104 GFLKATNALIS
-115 GAVSGLATAL
+115 GAISGLATAL
-125 EDIGYILDIEGHY
+125 EDIGYILDVEGHY
-138 KTLNKLDNDRD
+138 NTLKKLDNDRD

-155 MRQFK
+155 MRSFK
-160 GGLEEALPIYET
+160 EDLYEAMPIYET
-172 ESDSALGQFFKFST
+172 ESDTALGQFFKFST
-186 MKGMLDSVIGFA
+186 LRGMIDSTIGFA
-198 IPGGLVAK
+198 IPSGLVAK

-215 RLGALAGRASAAMN
+215 RLGALAGRVSAAMN

-241 GEIAKDVAAG
+241 GQIAKDVAAG

-274 IESKAQEYYEQFK
+274 IESKAQEYYEQSK

-299 KLAEDEFNNDT
+299 KLAEDKFNNDT

-319 QAEFVRNNRIFM
+319 QAEFVRNNRIFI

-417 WDRALTFGT
+417 WDRALAFGT

-445 AISRVVANVAS
+445 AVSRVVANVAS

-598 DTQNKLT
+598 DIQNKLT

-782 PTPATP
+782 PIPTTP

-817 RERYKNDSTLSEEA
+817 RERYKNDTTLSEEA
-831 IEEIDELYHRAQDRI
+831 IEEIDDLYHRAQDRI

-944 RLILTDHEGN
+944 RLILTDQAGN
-954 YIDADGNSIGKE
+954 FIDANGQSIGKE
-966 FDPNRAIYTTVAD
+966 FDPKKAVYTTVAD
-979 PTTDADGKYYGTQ
+979 PTSDADGKYYGTQ
-992 KSFDY
+992 KDFDFY
-997 YRAIYIRDVWEHL
+997 KDIYLRDVWSHIEN
-1010 QDGVSVPV
+1010 GVSVPV

-1026 IIDDKYKN
+1026 IIDDNYRD

-1040 AQLKPLAESLP
+1040 AQLRPLEEGLP
-1051 ANMDI
+1051 TNMEI

-1061 YISNIGRIITEN
+1061 YISSTGRIVTEN
-1073 GQTFTVPAGTMAIH
+1073 GQTFTVPSGTMAIH
-1087 DATNNNFYRANS
+1087 DSTNNNFYRANS
-1099 VPIQAGTRQFLVD
+1099 VPIQGETKQFLLD

-1123 GKTFVSND
+1123 GKSYVSND
-1131 KYTLR
+1131 KYTYR
-1136 SGKEFIHYDF
+1136 NGKEYVHYSFI
-1146 FGILRDLLRYNSH
+1146 GILRDLLRYNSS

-1171 ENGQNTVRWNI
+1171 KDGKETVRWNI
-1182 GDKEIDAAVRDENGN
+1182 GDKEIDAAVKDAQGN
-1197 YVINEEFLTE
+1197 YVINEEFITA
-1207 VNNFLSKA
+1207 VDNFLSKS
-1215 FYNPRYSKIN
+1215 FYNPRYSKID
-1225 PASKDSYYFPTKI
+1225 PQSTEPYYFPHKI
-1238 NKDGTL
+1238 NRDGTL
-1244 GAKKY
+1244 SVKKY
-1249 QNYHTFVREN
+1249 PNYHAFVRER
-1259 LVDFVVDP
+1259 LVDFVVTP

-1277 VTYDPL
+1277 VIYDPL
-1283 NVETV
+1283 NVESSTTNTESNIPTEITSIEDIRNTV
-1288 TSDEVSEA
+1288 DSGRPVHIEISYNVGDQRGTTKFELTKEGDSYKVSRPDLFVALSYLDGFKSYKSLEGAAEFVENYLYHNGAPQSQPVEISYSIGQKEA
-1296 KEEVSKEKSLASVID
+1296 PTTVEEVIE
-1311 TIRSGTSVKMTL
+1311 T
-1323 EVTNPANGNINR
+1323 
-1335 FDFEA
+1335 
-1340 QYDGR
+1340 
-1345 SIVSSDQENAFPIVV
+1345 
-1360 ADQLNQ
+1360 
-1366 YAGREGATL
+1366 
-1375 ADVANAAQ
+1375 
-1383 AYLANRMG
+1383 
-1391 VKDPSQFNAKLTL
+1391 
-1404 VEDKKSPVSEPTT
+1404 PTT
-1417 LSSNPAIA
+1417 TSSNPALAAIEKRIA
-1425 ALQRQLEST
+1425 ET
-1434 TDPKTRA
+1434 TDPTIKA
-1441 QLQRALDMA
+1441 QLQKALEMA
-1450 NNLNATPQKS
+1450 KAINIDSNLEGTHVLT
-1460 NDSVRISTVTKF
+1460 DSKF
-1472 RRTYEQ
+1472 RRTYER
-1478 MSNSANEELDK
+1478 MNDSAAEELEK
-1489 AGEWFKKKFPDIDFK
+1489 AGEWFKKKFPGIDYR
-1504 IVKSAIAKNIVG
+1504 IIKSAITNNVAG

-1529 GTEAVYH
+1529 GTRTVYH
-1536 EAFHVILDC
+1536 ESFHVILDC
-1545 LLTADEKANLV
+1545 LLTEDERAKLID
-1556 REALN
+1556 EALKN
-1561 NDEYKSYFDSLKP
+1561 EDYKEDFESLKP
-1574 LYPELGSEELA
+1574 LYPTLSQRELA
-1585 EEILAEAFAD
+1585 EEVLAEAFAD
-1595 FMVTEDEDNNFIK
+1595 YMVTEDESNSFIK
-1608 KIFKYIKYQLTRL
+1608 RVFNKIKQWLTNL
-1621 YNSIR
+1621 YNLIR
-1626 HLGKPNREWTQSI
+1626 RNGKPNREWTQSI
-1639 QSIVERVRNKD
+1639 ESIVERVRNKD
-1650 FLMND
+1650 FLSND
-1655 YLTLKATSP
+1655 YLTLKARSI
-1664 HYKVI
+1664 HSKVI
-1669 PGLDAITTADAVNSL
+1669 PGVDAITTAEAVNSL

-1691 FKENGN
+1691 FKSTGN
-1697 LIDILQSENAKI
+1697 LIEILQSENGELVAA
-1709 VSEAYEFAHNEFVGR
+1709 AYDFAHKEFMGR
-1724 YNEILSSIAFA
+1724 YNELMASVAFA
-1735 DPNLMEQYLSDL
+1735 DPNS
-1747 EKLQKVLETWNDP
+1747 LQKLLTDIDKMGKVLNTWDAPN
-1760 KGIKALHQQERL
+1760 GIKTIHQQERL

-1782 EDYQESA
+1782 EDYQEA
-1789 SEISGGESNQGRDS
+1789 AADISGGENSQGRDS

-1817 NSNKIIKLLLST
+1817 NSNKIVKLLLST
-1829 LPKKHYDFKTREAI
+1829 LPKKYYDFKTRTAT

-1851 PEVEPFGKVFNILA
+1851 PEMEPFGKVFNILA

-1870 LPTSISMQELQKRL
+1870 LPTSISTKELQQRL

-1897 IRDEVVSLRTPEGE
+1897 IRDDKVSIRNAEGGIE
-1911 IITQV
+1911 TKII
-1916 VPSWLK
+1916 PSWLK
-1922 LDKVDSWS
+1922 LDKVDSWT

-1953 GITKA
+1953 GVTKA
-1958 NGQYTIFNAS
+1958 NGQYTSFNAS
-1968 TVGHRARIA
+1968 TIGHRARIA
-1977 GAWRAQLS
+1977 GSWRAQLS
-1985 KWLLEGNPDI
+1985 KWLLEGKSDI
-1995 IKFYNRNKYKVWQ
+1995 VKFYTRNKYKVWE
-2008 YNADAIKKAFPR
+2008 YNNDAIKKAFPR
-2020 IPTADNAEEF
+2020 IPTADNAEDF

-2040 NNPET
+2040 SNPET
-2045 LQKALHTKRFLDK
+2045 LRRALHTKKFLDK
-2058 IGQVYYQILKGS
+2058 IGQVYSQITKGAI
-2070 LKTPIV
+2070 KTPIV

-2085 NLDAF
+2085 NLDVF

-2120 GYINQTINKINRVI
+2120 GFANQTINKINRVI
-2134 DNPEKLYS
+2134 ENPEKLYS

-2147 DPSHNIYVT
+2147 DPTENVYVT
-2156 HSLLLNRALVDR
+2156 HSLLLNKALVDR
-2168 RTPKLSILI
+2168 QTPKLSILI
-2177 HEGNRENSNGTGT
+2177 HEGNIESSNNNGT

-2198 DKLSTVLNMTMEGR
+2198 DKLSTVLNMTMQGK

-2233 INVNT
+2233 INANT

-2264 FTNFNKNYTK
+2264 FTNFNKNYVK
-2274 GTVIESLLTPNEIK
+2274 GTVIESLLTPKEVK

-2299 DFADRVLNT
+2299 EFADRILNT
-2308 IGRDVLSTR
+2308 IGRDVLATR
-2317 IERMINTWTSNAY
+2317 IEQMISTWTDNAY
-2330 NKLIDLGGLKELAND
+2330 GKLLDLGGLKELAGD
-2345 QVLNMSLKLSTNPTT
+2345 KVLNMSLKLSTNPTT
-2360 NQYSKSNVI
+2360 NQYPKSEVMN
-2369 SWIRHAV
+2369 WIRHAV

-2381 GNIEQSKILY
+2381 GNIEQSKVLY

-2417 LTSDGINTAIARDFK
+2417 LTSDGINATIAKNFK
-2432 RMDGAEN
+2432 RMDGAER
-2439 LTDESGKPILRT
+2439 LTDKSGRPILKT

-2473 ENNKYKALRND
+2473 ENNRYKMLRND
-2484 VLKAYEHSDKSKSF
+2484 VLEAYEKSDKAKSF

-2547 NLDSEKL
+2547 NVDSEKL

-2566 VEERVFVDFDG
+2566 KEERVFVDFDG
-2577 KKSPLKYGSWGSQ
+2577 KKSPLKYGSWGQQ

-2599 FGPLANVEGFKPSFY
+2599 FGPLANVQGFKPSFY

-2631 TNLSKLHELM
+2631 TNLSKLHEMM

-2660 KTNSITNEEGVLVT
+2660 KTNSVTNEQGVLVT

-2686 EGNFLVDSDSTYKG
+2686 EGNFLVDSDGTYKG

-2759 KALAEEYISLN
+2759 KVLTNEYIDLN
-2770 NQRIAIG
+2770 NQRIRLG
-2777 RDQLVKELGLV
+2777 RDQLIKELGLV
-2788 ATKKGWKI
+2788 ATQKGWKI

-2816 LADNYITAIELLDN
+2816 LADNYITAIELLND

-2913 YLPSPFKGITK
+2913 YLPSPFKGITS
-2924 VGKVPPELLEL
+2924 VGKVPKELLEL

-2977 DYDIDK
+2977 D
-2983 MYLYVP
+2983 
-2989 NYYKIKGQLKYIDYS
+2989 
-3004 HWEEQY
+3004 
-3010 EELVNSFKDE
+3010 
-3020 KKEGI
+3020 
-3025 LEALSGFFGNSE
+3025 
-3037 LLQELADTEQTPK
+3037 
-3050 VSKEEFHKKAIEN
+3050 
-3063 RITQIQKELAHVAEN
+3063 
-3078 ASNFIAP
+3078 
-3085 IQTNILEASAKRAM
+3085 
-3099 KAVFGDTYEMEA
+3099 
-3111 EYYKSKAALPSIL
+3111 
-3124 DPTYVLQVAEN
+3124 
-3135 YMAGK
+3135 
-3140 KEVGIAANAGK
+3140 
-3151 FYVFA
+3151 
-3156 SMYNLGIPAEEVQVN
+3156 
-3171 FEHNEENGV
+3171 
-3180 VQLGRKFTAGTK
+3180 
-3192 KIPISELLNQWISA
+3192 
-3206 AVDAAKSPFGV
+3206 
-3217 NLGATPA
+3217 
-3224 TLGTLTM
+3224 
-3231 LTMAGVHPDTL
+3231 
-3242 ALFMNQPIIRE
+3242 
-3253 YLKLQQ
+3253 
-3259 QYESQIAQENYVS
+3259 
-3272 PKSARVKAGTAMA
+3272 
-3285 RYNKNEIRA
+3285 
-3294 YLSMKYPPIDAAAPA
+3294 
-3309 KVFTADELESY
+3309 
-3320 ITTQNLTYQNQI
+3320 
-3332 LDDFIRYVEWGRN
+3332 
-3345 VADAMQGTTYDT
+3345 
-3357 KDGGKNLSEL
+3357 
-3367 LMKLHKSLTAGEKIV
+3367 
-3382 NYEKL
+3382 
-3387 VDEGY
+3387 
-3392 IAGYKNAVAEYKD
+3392 
-3405 FFKPLFLLLRD
+3405 
-3416 EQFANGQDGL
+3416 
-3426 FDDVISRYTA
+3426 
-3436 SPTPD
+3436 
-3441 YKAVS
+3441 
-3446 SLNKFKN
+3446 
-3453 DFLTAII
+3453 
-3460 LNTPDANGTTLISE
+3460 
-3474 RKRLMVGDNSIPMK
+3474 
-3488 LARLRSEPAYKDNP
+3488 
-3502 LFQAL
+3502 
-3507 VPILDTVREDIH
+3507 
-3519 NIKPYVDKD
+3519 
-3528 PLASNAVTYAW
+3528 
-3539 EQLYLQDKEFAMDL
+3539 
-3553 MKFCL
+3553 
-3558 LQSGL
+3558 
-3563 QMSPLNYIDI
+3563 
-3573 IPASMYRDYIKPMLD
+3573 
-3588 SYQERGYG
+3588 
-3596 VMREAFL
+3596 
-3603 YAWQLSNYNDD
+3603 
-3614 SILPFNLRMAL
+3614 
-3625 AFPLGKRYA
+3625 
-3634 TDEDGNKTKKIYPI
+3634 
-3648 VRYYNEKKQD
+3648 
-3658 IEGSRINFPLDSQ
+3658 
-3671 SVAKNHQRQ
+3671 
-3680 IYNFEADSPLV
+3680 
-3691 KLINEIRKIKE
+3691 
-3702 VNLDSSDI
+3702 
-3710 ERSQPNKPYTWEEVE
+3710 
-3725 IMREAQIEEEMANS
+3725 
-3739 APEDFY
+3739 
-3745 SDQSSSP
+3745 
-3752 RFKYSLAMNF
+3752 
-3762 ADGTGGRTMRSEF
+3762 
-3775 KGKTTMELVLSGD
+3775 
-3788 RTATSRDWG
+3788 
-3797 KSYNRMNLTEG
+3797 
-3808 DILRVTGSAGG
+3808 
-3819 ELQEAFVEVTKAP
+3819 
-3832 YPVDSI
+3832 
-3838 SKEEWSKLEGWS
+3838 
-3850 EAGYDRI
+3850 
-3857 KGKGYYQF
+3857 
-3865 QYKLLESF
+3865 
-3873 NNSTKSKGAE
+3873 
-3883 FIQSGEERKK
+3883 
-3893 LCK
+3893 

>member
-1 MDENLKKLNDTLFQI
+1 MDENLKKLNDALFQI
-16 SQQKAQYDNIEGLP
+16 SQEKAQFDNIQGLP
-30 GVNKLAP
+30 GVNRLAP
-37 QSYGMNEFLTE
+37 KSYGMNEFLTE
-48 QASHDTG
+48 QAQHDVD
-55 FARSIFGDESNIG
+55 FSRSIFGDESNIG
-68 LEYLQAANGAPSK
+68 QEYLQAANGNPSS
-81 YDEEIT
+81 YDEGIT
-87 ELNQL
+87 ELNQM
-92 RDLNTLRAEEQS
+92 RDLNAFRANEQS
-104 GFLKATNAIVG
+104 GFLKATNAIVS
-115 GAVSGLATAL
+115 GAISGLATAL
-125 EDIGYILDIEGHY
+125 EDIGYILDLEGHY
-138 KTLNKLDNDRD
+138 NTWNKLDNDRD
-149 NWLSNA
+149 NWLSKA

-160 GGLEEALPIYET
+160 EGLNEAMPIYET

-186 MKGMLDSVIGFA
+186 LKGMIDSVVGFA
-198 IPGGLVAK
+198 IPGGLVSK
-206 GIGAVAKLS
+206 GIGAAVKLS
-215 RLGALAGRASAAMN
+215 RAGSLAARGLAKMN
-229 ASTGTKVLANTL
+229 ASAGTKVLANSL

-263 IELGENAKQQY
+263 IELGENAKQHY

-287 DSPIPLSIENAR
+287 DAPIPLSIENAR
-299 KLAEDEFNNDT
+299 KLAEDEFNNDAK
-310 EVQARIGKE
+310 VQAEIGKA
-319 QAEFVRNNRIFM
+319 QKEFVHDNRIFM
-331 LTDAIGLHGLVKSKG
+331 VTDALGLHGLVKSKG
-346 AFRQALLTNPKEK
+346 AFRQALLSNPKEK
-359 LKAIKN
+359 LRAIKN

-372 NILIQGAKE
+372 NMLIQGVKE

-395 EYQVRKAAGTLTE
+395 EYQVRKATDTLTK
-408 EDEKLGDTF
+408 EDEELGDTF
-417 WDRALTFGT
+417 FDRALAFGT

-445 AISRVVANVAS
+445 AVSRVVANITS
-456 GDILGR
+456 GDPFGKLR
-462 KRRDEEYQSYVK
+462 KE
-474 QQEFIKGINNKLNNI
+474 QEFQAYTRQQDFVKTLNNRLTNI

-500 SRGDDVTADA
+500 SRGDEVTADA
-510 MWNKEAADLITESI
+510 IWNKEATNLISESI
-524 QNGTITALERSTE
+524 ENGTIQALERSTE
-537 DIINDTSRTPEER
+537 DIISDPNRTAEER
-550 EQAQKLK
+550 EQAQKFK
-557 EYINESENE
+557 KYISQAENE
-566 YILASHNPN
+566 YIIASHNPN
-575 SQEIFDNRI
+575 SHEIYDNRT
-584 RHNTLQTWSKDLYR
+584 RHNVLQMWSKDLHK
-598 DTQNKLT
+598 DIQSKLT
-605 DLNESLSAK
+605 DLNDALSAK
-614 SPVYNVSLDKDLN
+614 SPAYNVSLDKN
-627 FEANA
+627 FNFSEPNA
-632 KTLAQSEA
+632 KTLAQAEA
-640 PEAYKTLTDRIKQ
+640 PEAYKALDDRIKQ
-653 YRDVKKALDDVDKEY
+653 YREVKKSLDESDKEY
-668 KEITKKEYQE
+668 KEITKKDYQE
-678 KWLENEVE
+678 KWLENEVD
-686 RLQRIA
+686 RLQKIVK
-692 AEAEKQ
+692 EAERQ

-703 VNKPLVQYDDNNQPI
+703 VDKPLMMYDENNQPVF
-718 LTNRA
+718 TSRA
-723 QVVKDGDNYFLRGY
+723 KVVKDGDDYFLRGY
-737 DDELGTYSIPL
+737 DDETNTYSIPL
-748 LEENGVERP
+748 LKEDNAERP
-757 VNSADLESYREE
+757 VNSADLEAYREE
-769 NADESAETTEATE
+769 GPATPEATPAAET
-782 PTPATP
+782 PAP
-788 EVKFFTPAERKELR
+788 EVKFFTPAERTALR
-802 KEVDELKSL
+802 KEVDTIKNL

-817 RERYKNDSTLSEEA
+817 RERYNNNSTLSDEA
-831 IEEIDELYHRAQDRI
+831 IEEIEELYSRAQDRI
-846 IKASGDEI
+846 IKAEGEKIDDI
-854 KDANPE
+854 TPE
-860 NNDAQEIEFVRSD
+860 NIDGQEVEFVRSE
-873 SFDTPEA
+873 SLDTPEA
-880 NDALWDPPKRS
+880 KDALWDPPKRS

-905 SRENGNVDQIRW
+905 SRENGNEDQIRW

-944 RLILTDHEGN
+944 RLILTDQAGN
-954 YIDADGNSIGKE
+954 FIDANGQSIGKE
-966 FDPNRAIYTTVAD
+966 FDPKKAVYTTVAD
-979 PTTDADGKYYGTQ
+979 PTSDADGKYYGTQ
-992 KSFDY
+992 KDFDFY
-997 YRAIYIRDVWEHL
+997 KDIYLRDVWSHIEN
-1010 QDGVSVPV
+1010 GVSVPV

-1026 IIDDKYKN
+1026 IIDDNYRD

-1040 AQLKPLAESLP
+1040 AQLRPLEESLP
-1051 ANMDI
+1051 ANMEI

-1061 YISNIGRIITEN
+1061 YISSTGRIVTEN
-1073 GQTFTVPAGTMAIH
+1073 GQTFTVPSGTMAIH
-1087 DATNNNFYRANS
+1087 DSTNNNFYRANS
-1099 VPIQAGTRQFLVD
+1099 VPIQGETKQFLLD

-1123 GKTFVSND
+1123 GKSYVSND
-1131 KYTLR
+1131 KYTFR
-1136 SGKEFIHYDF
+1136 NGKEYVHYSFI
-1146 FGILRDLLRYNSH
+1146 GILRDLLRYNSS

-1171 ENGQNTVRWNI
+1171 KDGKETVRWNI
-1182 GDKEIDAAVRDENGN
+1182 GDKEIDAAVKDAQGN
-1197 YVINEEFLTE
+1197 YVINEEFITA
-1207 VNNFLSKA
+1207 VDNFLSKS
-1215 FYNPRYSKIN
+1215 FYNPRYSKID
-1225 PASKDSYYFPTKI
+1225 PQSTEPYYFPHKI
-1238 NKDGTL
+1238 NRDGTL
-1244 GAKKY
+1244 SVKKY
-1249 QNYHTFVREN
+1249 PNYHAFVRER
-1259 LVDFVVDP
+1259 LVDFVVTP

-1277 VTYDPL
+1277 VIYDPL
-1283 NVETV
+1283 NVESITTNTESNIPAEITSIEDIRNTV
-1288 TSDEVSEA
+1288 DSGRSVHIEISYNVGDQRGTTKFELTKEGDSYKVSRPDLFVALSYLDGFKSYKSLEGAAEFVENYLYHNGAPQSQPVEISYSIGQKEA
-1296 KEEVSKEKSLASVID
+1296 PTTVEEVIE
-1311 TIRSGTSVKMTL
+1311 T
-1323 EVTNPANGNINR
+1323 
-1335 FDFEA
+1335 
-1340 QYDGR
+1340 
-1345 SIVSSDQENAFPIVV
+1345 
-1360 ADQLNQ
+1360 
-1366 YAGREGATL
+1366 
-1375 ADVANAAQ
+1375 
-1383 AYLANRMG
+1383 
-1391 VKDPSQFNAKLTL
+1391 
-1404 VEDKKSPVSEPTT
+1404 PTT
-1417 LSSNPAIA
+1417 TSSNPALAAIEKRIA
-1425 ALQRQLEST
+1425 ET
-1434 TDPKTRA
+1434 TDPTIKA
-1441 QLQRALDMA
+1441 QLQKALEMA
-1450 NNLNATPQKS
+1450 KTINIDSNLEGTHVLT
-1460 NDSVRISTVTKF
+1460 DSKF
-1472 RRTYEQ
+1472 RRTYER
-1478 MSNSANEELDK
+1478 MNDSAAEELEK
-1489 AGEWFKKKFPDIDFK
+1489 AGEWFKKKFPGIDYR
-1504 IVKSAIAKNIVG
+1504 IIKSAITNNVAG

-1529 GTEAVYH
+1529 GTRTVYH
-1536 EAFHVILDC
+1536 ESFHVILDC
-1545 LLTADEKANLV
+1545 LLTEDERAKLID
-1556 REALN
+1556 EALKN
-1561 NDEYKSYFDSLKP
+1561 EDYKEDFESLKP
-1574 LYPELGSEELA
+1574 LYPTLSQRELA
-1585 EEILAEAFAD
+1585 EEVLAEAFAD
-1595 FMVTEDEDNNFIK
+1595 YMVTEDESNSFIK
-1608 KIFKYIKYQLTRL
+1608 RVFNKIKQWLTNL
-1621 YNSIR
+1621 YNLIR
-1626 HLGKPNREWTQSI
+1626 RNGKPNREWTQSI
-1639 QSIVERVRNKD
+1639 ESIVERVRNKD
-1650 FLMND
+1650 FLSND
-1655 YLTLKATSP
+1655 YLTLKARSI
-1664 HYKVI
+1664 HSKVI
-1669 PGLDAITTADAVNSL
+1669 PGVDAITTAEAVNSL

-1691 FKENGN
+1691 FKSTGN
-1697 LIDILQSENAKI
+1697 LIEILQSENGELVAA
-1709 VSEAYEFAHNEFVGR
+1709 AYDFAHKEFMGR
-1724 YNEILSSIAFA
+1724 YNELMASVAFA
-1735 DPNLMEQYLSDL
+1735 DPNS
-1747 EKLQKVLETWNDP
+1747 LQKLLTDIDKMGKVLNTWDAPN
-1760 KGIKALHQQERL
+1760 GIKTIHQQERL

-1782 EDYQESA
+1782 EDYQEA
-1789 SEISGGESNQGRDS
+1789 AADISGGENSQGRDS

-1817 NSNKIIKLLLST
+1817 NSNKIVKLLLST
-1829 LPKKHYDFKTREAI
+1829 LPKKYYDFKTRTAT

-1851 PEVEPFGKVFNILA
+1851 PEMEPFGKVFNILA

-1870 LPTSISMQELQKRL
+1870 LPTSISTKELQQRL

-1897 IRDEVVSLRTPEGE
+1897 IRDDKVSIRNAEGGIE
-1911 IITQV
+1911 TKII
-1916 VPSWLK
+1916 PSWLK
-1922 LDKVDSWS
+1922 LDKVDSWT

-1953 GITKA
+1953 GVTKA
-1958 NGQYTIFNAS
+1958 NGQYTSFNAS
-1968 TVGHRARIA
+1968 TIGHRARIA
-1977 GAWRAQLS
+1977 GSWRAQLS
-1985 KWLLEGNPDI
+1985 KWLLEGKSDI
-1995 IKFYNRNKYKVWQ
+1995 VKFYTRNKYKVWE
-2008 YNADAIKKAFPR
+2008 YNNDAIKKAFPR
-2020 IPTADNAEEF
+2020 VPTADNAEDF

-2040 NNPET
+2040 SNPET
-2045 LQKALHTKRFLDK
+2045 LRRALHTKKFLDK
-2058 IGQVYYQILKGS
+2058 IGQVYSQITKGAI
-2070 LKTPIV
+2070 KTPIV

-2085 NLDAF
+2085 NLDVF

-2120 GYINQTINKINRVI
+2120 GFANQTINKINRVI
-2134 DNPEKLYS
+2134 ENPERLYS

-2147 DPSHNIYVT
+2147 DPTENVYVT
-2156 HSLLLNRALVDR
+2156 HSLLLNKALVDR
-2168 RTPKLSILI
+2168 QTPKLSILI
-2177 HEGNRENSNGTGT
+2177 HEGNIESSNNNGT

-2198 DKLSTVLNMTMEGR
+2198 DKLSTVLNMTMQGK

-2233 INVNT
+2233 INTNT

-2264 FTNFNKNYTK
+2264 FTNFNKNYAK
-2274 GTVIESLLTPNEIK
+2274 GTVIESLLTPKEVK

-2299 DFADRVLNT
+2299 EFADRILNT
-2308 IGRDVLSTR
+2308 IGRDVLATR
-2317 IERMINTWTSNAY
+2317 IEQMISTWTNNAY
-2330 NKLIDLGGLKELAND
+2330 GKLLDLGGLKELAGD
-2345 QVLNMSLKLSTNPTT
+2345 KVLNMSLKLSTNPTT
-2360 NQYSKSNVI
+2360 NQYPKSEVMN
-2369 SWIRHAV
+2369 WIRHAV

-2381 GNIEQSKILY
+2381 GNIEQSKVLY

-2417 LTSDGINTAIARDFK
+2417 LTSDGINATIAKNFK
-2432 RMDGAEN
+2432 RMDGAER
-2439 LTDESGKPILRT
+2439 LTDKSGRPILKT

-2473 ENNKYKALRND
+2473 ENNRYKMLRND
-2484 VLKAYEHSDKSKSF
+2484 VLEAYEKSDKAKSF

-2547 NLDSEKL
+2547 NVDSEKL

-2566 VEERVFVDFDG
+2566 KEERAFVDFDG
-2577 KKSPLKYGSWGSQ
+2577 KKSPLKYGSWGQQ

-2599 FGPLANVEGFKPSFY
+2599 FGPLANVQGFKPSFY

-2631 TNLSKLHELM
+2631 TNLSKLHEMM
-2641 IKNQVSVAVHYSAN
+2641 IKNQVGVAVHYSAN

-2660 KTNSITNEEGVLVT
+2660 KTNSVTNEQGVLVT

-2686 EGNFLVDSDSTYKG
+2686 EGNFLVDSDGTYKG

-2759 KALAEEYISLN
+2759 KALTNEYIDLN
-2770 NQRIAIG
+2770 NQRIRLG
-2777 RDQLVKELGLV
+2777 RDQLVKELGLI
-2788 ATKKGWKI
+2788 ATQKGWKI

-2816 LADNYITAIELLDN
+2816 LADNYITAIELLND

-2913 YLPSPFKGITK
+2913 YLPSPFKGITS
-2924 VGKVPPELLEL
+2924 VGKVPKELLEL

-2989 NYYKIKGQLKYIDYS
+2989 NYYKVKGQLKYIDYS

-3010 EELVNSFKDE
+3010 EELLKSFKDE

-3025 LEALSGFFGNSE
+3025 LEALSGFFGNSK

-3063 RITQIQKELAHVAEN
+3063 RITQIQKELAHIAEN

-3111 EYYKSKAALPSIL
+3111 EYYKSKAALPSLL
-3124 DPTYVLQVAEN
+3124 DSTYVLQVAEN

-3156 SMYNLGIPAEEVQVN
+3156 SMYNLGIPAEAVQIN
-3171 FEHNEENGV
+3171 FEHNEENGI
-3180 VQLGRKFTAGTK
+3180 VQLGRKYTAGNK

-3272 PKSARVKAGTAMA
+3272 PRSPRVKAGTAMA

-3294 YLSMKYPPIDAAAPA
+3294 YLSEKYPPIDAGAPT
-3309 KVFTADELESY
+3309 KVFTTEELESY
-3320 ITTQNLTYQNQI
+3320 IVNQNLAYQNQI
-3332 LDDFIRYVEWGRN
+3332 LDDFIRYVEWGRK

-3367 LMKLHKSLTAGEKIV
+3367 LMKLYKSLTAGKNVV
-3382 NYEKL
+3382 NYDKL

-3392 IAGYKNAVAEYKD
+3392 IAGYKNTVAEYKS
-3405 FFKPLFLLLRD
+3405 FFEPLFLLLRD
-3416 EQFANGQDGL
+3416 KQFTDGDTGL
-3426 FDDVISRYTA
+3426 FDEVIARYVGST
-3436 SPTPD
+3436 TPEFR
-3441 YKAVS
+3441 AIT

-3460 LNTPDANGTTLISE
+3460 LNTPDATGTTLISE
-3474 RKRLMVGDNSIPMK
+3474 RKRLMVGDNSVPMK
-3488 LARLRSEPAYKDNP
+3488 LAKLRSEPAYKDNP
-3502 LFQAL
+3502 LFQSL
-3507 VPILDTVREDIH
+3507 VPILDTVRDDIH

-3539 EQLYLQDKEFAMDL
+3539 EQLYLQDKEFAVDL

-3573 IPASMYRDYIKPMLD
+3573 IPAQMYKDYIEPMLN
-3588 SYQERGYG
+3588 SYQESGYG
-3596 VMREAFL
+3596 KLREAFI

-3614 SILPFNLRMAL
+3614 NILPFNMRMATQ
-3625 AFPLGKRYA
+3625 FPLGKRYA
-3634 TDEDGNKTKKIYPI
+3634 TDAEGNKTKKVYPV
-3648 VRYYNEKKQD
+3648 VRYFNAKNQSVESTKL
-3658 IEGSRINFPLDSQ
+3658 NFPLDSQ
-3671 SVAKNHQRQ
+3671 SIGKNHQRQ
-3680 IYNFEADSPLV
+3680 IYNFSDDSPLV
-3691 KLINEIRKIKE
+3691 KLINEAIKIRE
-3702 VNLDSSDI
+3702 ANLNESS
-3710 ERSQPNKPYTWEEVE
+3710 EFYEAEQALRRPYTFEEVE
-3725 IMREAQIEEEMANS
+3725 DFREEQLRYEMENATDEDLYKAEQ
-3739 APEDFY
+3739 AP
-3745 SDQSSSP
+3745 
-3752 RFKYSLAMNF
+3752 
-3762 ADGTGGRTMRSEF
+3762 
-3775 KGKTTMELVLSGD
+3775 
-3788 RTATSRDWG
+3788 
-3797 KSYNRMNLTEG
+3797 TE
-3808 DILRVTGSAGG
+3808 V
-3819 ELQEAFVEVTKAP
+3819 
-3832 YPVDSI
+3832 
-3838 SKEEWSKLEGWS
+3838 
-3850 EAGYDRI
+3850 
-3857 KGKGYYQF
+3857 
-3865 QYKLLESF
+3865 
-3873 NNSTKSKGAE
+3873 NKGAD
-3883 FIQSGEERKK
+3883 FVQSGEERKN